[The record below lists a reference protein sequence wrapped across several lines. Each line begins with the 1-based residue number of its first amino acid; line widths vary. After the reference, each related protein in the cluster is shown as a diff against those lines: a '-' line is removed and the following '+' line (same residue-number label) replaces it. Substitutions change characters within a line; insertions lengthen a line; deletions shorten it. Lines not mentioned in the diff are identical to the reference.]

1 MMTLNAHRA
10 IAGRRPDFH
19 EDGFTIVEM
28 LVALCITASL
38 ASLLAVAILQLRPMQ
53 RATDASEADTEIGAT
68 AAYLQRLLSN
78 ARPLALIGDDPNE
91 KLVFV
96 AERSSMRFVSLARV
110 ESDRASLRDIE
121 IVTRSRDD
129 GIDLIQRNRPRRMP
143 SDTPIE
149 EFTISAGLSSVEF
162 QFLTSPGRTTEP
174 EWLDRWTDKEALP
187 SAVRIKLSARRF
199 SHETIIERIAAIPAG
214 E

>member
-10 IAGRRPDFH
+10 IAGRRPDFQ

-28 LVALCITASL
+28 LVALCITALLS
-38 ASLLAVAILQLRPMQ
+38 SLLAVAILQLRPMQ
-53 RATDASEADTEIGAT
+53 RATDANEADTEIGAT
-68 AAYLQRLLSN
+68 AVYLQRLLSN

-110 ESDRASLRDIE
+110 ESDRSSLRDIE

-187 SAVRIKLSARRF
+187 SAVRIKLSAGRF
-199 SHETIIERIAAIPAG
+199 SDETIIEWIAAIPAG
-214 E
+214 K